1 MKITYLYRLT
11 ALLVLT
17 NVLLLTACSKSSE
30 ADHAYEREHGHE
42 SEGAHD
48 EVEKGPHRGR
58 LLKDGA
64 TIVELAIFE
73 DGVPPEFHAWIT
85 VDGKAIPPEQA
96 QLDVRLERLGNAV
109 DVIAFKP
116 QQDFLRGQSEVVEP
130 HSFRVT
136 VTAQVNGKPHTW
148 AYDNFEGRVVIAAE
162 SAREAGIVVEPAGP
176 RLIRDVLPLYG
187 AIVVNPEASRSV
199 TARFPGPIK
208 TVHKS
213 LGDAVKQGEVL
224 ATVESNES
232 LQTYSVLAPVSGV
245 ITQRAANPGE
255 VASSQP
261 LFQITNMASVLA
273 ELSVFP
279 KDLQRIRVGQRVRIT
294 ALDGSRTGE
303 AEIIRLA
310 PAGVANNQ
318 SLKAWARIVKP
329 TEWTPGEYVNAEVL
343 IGGAQVP
350 LAVKRTGLQSFR
362 DFTVVFARVDDTYEV
377 RMLELGRSDG
387 EYVEVLGGLTSGAEY
402 VTANSYLIKADI
414 EKSGASHDH

>member
-11 ALLVLT
+11 ALLALT
-17 NVLLLTACSKSSE
+17 GVFFLSACSKPDAAGH
-30 ADHAYEREHGHE
+30 ADEHEVVHE
-42 SEGAHD
+42 

-58 LLKDGA
+58 LLRDGTLA
-64 TIVELAIFE
+64 VELAIFE
-73 DGVPPEFHAWIT
+73 DGVPPEFRAWLS
-85 VDGKAIPPEQA
+85 VDGKPLTQEQA
-96 QLDVRLERLGNAV
+96 QLEVKLERLGNVV
-109 DVIAFKP
+109 DVIVFKP

-136 VTAQVNGKPHTW
+136 LTAHVNGKSHRWT
-148 AYDNFEGRVVIAAE
+148 YESYEGRVVIAAE
-162 SAREAGIVVEPAGP
+162 SAREAGIVVETAGP

-187 AIVVNPEASRSV
+187 AIAVNPEASRSV

-213 LGDAVKQGEVL
+213 LGDAVKQGDVL

-232 LQTYSVLAPVSGV
+232 LQTYSVLAPVNGV
-245 ITQRAANPGE
+245 ITERAANPGE
-255 VASSQP
+255 VASGEP
-261 LFQITNMASVLA
+261 LFQITNMALVLA

-387 EYVEVLGGLTSGAEY
+387 EYVEVLGGMTLGTEY